1 MMRRITLA
9 ALILGL
15 AMLLGY
21 AWFTTRGNATVLD
34 LSATSR
40 LPGSNLVGGTIWWP

>member
-1 MMRRITLA
+1 MVRRITLA

-21 AWFTTRGNATVLD
+21 AWFTTSGNAAVLD
-34 LSATSR
+34 LTTASR
-40 LPGSNLVGGTIWWP
+40 VPGSSLVGGTIWWP

>member
-21 AWFTTRGNATVLD
+21 AWFTTSGNAAMPD
-34 LSATSR
+34 LSTSR
-40 LPGSNLVGGTIWWP
+40 LPGSSLVGGTIWWP

>member
-1 MMRRITLA
+1 MRRITLA

-21 AWFTTRGNATVLD
+21 AWLTTSNAAMLD
-34 LSATSR
+34 LSTASR
-40 LPGSNLVGGTIWWP
+40 LPGSGLVGGTIWWP